1 MSDVVLPRPQTDPVI
16 LSSQSRPS
24 ESALAGAVAI
34 PWTIWM
40 VFGGICMALV
50 GGSWD
55 FAWHMSI
62 GRDTFWTPP
71 HILQQLGGIFVGIAS
86 GYTIFSTT
94 FAESPAARD
103 RDYVRMLGLYAPA
116 GAFLAFWGFF
126 SMIFSAPFDNWWHNA
141 YGLDVK
147 LFTPPHNLL
156 SLGWFAAQ
164 VGVMS
169 WIAAMINRSAGG
181 LRTRLTRVLLAVG
194 AVCTVL
200 FTVLALQGVQTM
212 LMHTAFCY
220 LTVAFCFPAVVV
232 AVGRGSRHRWGCTIV
247 AAGYTAIALAAEW
260 ILPLV
265 PAEPKLG
272 PVYQKVTHLIPLGFP
287 LLLIVP
293 AFVADLLLQR
303 LEQRS
308 AWVKAGVVGP
318 AFVLSFLAVQW
329 PFANFLMTPASRN
342 WIFGRAYFPYFDPAF
357 SLYDPYKFRAAEK
370 PAVFVL
376 TMIAALVV
384 GILTTRLGVAWGNWL
399 RRVQR

>member
-1 MSDVVLPRPQTDPVI
+1 MSDVVLPRAQADPVI
-16 LSSQSRPS
+16 LPAQSLPS

-40 VFGGICMALV
+40 VFGGICTALV

-62 GRDTFWTPP
+62 GRDTFWTPA
-71 HILQQLGGIFVGIAS
+71 HILVQLGGLLVGFSS
-86 GYTIFSTT
+86 GYTVFSATR
-94 FAESPAARD
+94 AGASPARE
-103 RDYVRMLGLYAPA
+103 YSVRMFGLYGPS
-116 GAFLAFWGFF
+116 GAFLALWGFGA
-126 SMIFSAPFDNWWHNA
+126 MIFSAPFDNWWHNA

-147 LFTPPHNLL
+147 LLTPPHNLL
-156 SLGWFAAQ
+156 SLGWFATQ
-164 VGVMS
+164 IGVMA
-169 WIAAMINRSAGG
+169 WIAATINRSTGA
-181 LRTRLTRVLLAVG
+181 LRTRLTRLLLSVG
-194 AVCTVL
+194 SICTCL
-200 FTVLALQGVQTM
+200 CAVLALERIQTS
-212 LMHTAFCY
+212 LMHSAFCY
-220 LTVAFCFPAVVV
+220 LTAALCFPAVLV
-232 AVGRGSRHRWGCTIV
+232 AVGRGSRRRWGCTIV
-247 AAGYTAIALAAEW
+247 AAGYTAIGLAAEW
-260 ILPLV
+260 ILPLF
-265 PAEPKLG
+265 PAQPKLG
-272 PVYQKVTHLIPLGFP
+272 PVYQKVTHLIPLQFP

-308 AWVKAGVVGP
+308 AWTKAAIVGP

-376 TMIAALVV
+376 AMIAALVV
-384 GILTTRLGVAWGNWL
+384 GILTTRLGVAWSNWL